1 MVGFIR
7 STVIHSVY
15 YIGQHSIH
23 EIGMHSIYE
32 FLTKL
37 TDHQKD
43 DSQWK
48 EWGKRDS
55 DAKAYCKKIKKKN
68 SD

>member
-1 MVGFIR
+1 MWLLLFV

-55 DAKAYCKKIKKKN
+55 DAKAYCKR
-68 SD
+68 